1 MADPVTLESL
11 HEAIKQ
17 ALLEAFPT
25 LGDVDDYPTEPG
37 HIKVPA
43 AFLDLVSIEPNG
55 DDGEDGTGRLVAS
68 LRWEISLVL
77 GLATQGNKRAARS
90 LAANVALWV
99 KGNRFGLRVAPAQFL
114 RAAPDEFSPQLSRH
128 TPWVVEF
135 EQEVLLG
142 ESVWD
147 ETGIVSTT
155 VYVGI
160 DPDTGP
166 DHVDDYREVVS
177 E

>member
-1 MADPVTLESL
+1 MADPVTIEGL

-17 ALLEAFPT
+17 ALAQAFPV
-25 LGDVDDYPTEPG
+25 LVKVDDYPTECG

-43 AFLDLVSIEPNG
+43 AFLDLVSIEPNE
-55 DDGEDGTGRLVAS
+55 DNGEDGTGQLVAS

-77 GLATQGNKRAARS
+77 GLTTQKNKRAARA

-99 KGNRFGLRVAPAQFL
+99 QGNRFGLHIPPAQFL

-135 EQEVLLG
+135 GQEIHLG
-142 ESVWD
+142 ESAWD
-147 ETGIVSTT
+147 GTGVIPSA
-155 VYVGI
+155 VYVGFE
-160 DPDTGP
+160 PDTGL
-166 DHVDDYREVVS
+166 DHVDDYLEVVS